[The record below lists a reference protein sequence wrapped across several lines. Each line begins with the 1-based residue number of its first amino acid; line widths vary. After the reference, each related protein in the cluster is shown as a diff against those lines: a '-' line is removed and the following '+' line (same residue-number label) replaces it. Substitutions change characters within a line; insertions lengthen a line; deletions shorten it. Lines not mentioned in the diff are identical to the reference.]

1 MPERVAHILAD
12 YANEVRKLAYTLP
25 SGVAETEALRL
36 SKPNGQRRRPVAQ
49 QKSRRTQPPAVRRP
63 VPLKHLP
70 ALGRPRP
77 GMLRAVPAR
86 QNPSEG

>member
-36 SKPNGQRRRPVAQ
+36 SKQMANDADLWLSEVPPHAATCR
-49 QKSRRTQPPAVRRP
+49 PPARP
-63 VPLKHLP
+63 SETPS

-77 GMLRAVPAR
+77 GIYGRYPLR